1 MVVTNGNAHYE
12 FSQVFSTF
20 AIYPLIINFTETS
33 GRETEWSWS
42 TTPSSA
48 SRSTYPR
55 LEQPPQ
61 APRGGSGSWVKST
74 LCRGAIEYIRA
85 LQDLLDDH
93 DAVSA
98 AFSTACPLNTMV
110 SYEAQSTPSDGF
122 SSSGLASPS
131 SLSSGLASPG
141 SSSLCSGGSI
151 GQETEECPL
160 SPDEQDLLDFAS
172 WFE

>member
-1 MVVTNGNAHYE
+1 MTDFICKLCRNERERNRVKLINN
-12 FSQVFSTF
+12 TF
-20 AIYPLIINFTETS
+20 V
-33 GRETEWSWS
+33 
-42 TTPSSA
+42 
-48 SRSTYPR
+48 R
-55 LEQPPQ
+55 LQQHLPQ
-61 APRGGSGSWVKST
+61 TGGAATGAKRRKRKLSKVDT
-74 LCRGAIEYIRA
+74 LRGAIEYIRA

-98 AFSTACPLNTMV
+98 AFSTGCPLTGEDMV
-110 SYEAQSTPSDGF
+110 PYEPPSPPSDVF

-141 SSSLCSGGSI
+141 SSSLCSAGST
-151 GQETEECPL
+151 GYETDCPL

>member
-1 MVVTNGNAHYE
+1 MKLINNTFVRLQEHLPQTG
-12 FSQVFSTF
+12 ST
-20 AIYPLIINFTETS
+20 AS
-33 GRETEWSWS
+33 GAKRRKRKLSK
-42 TTPSSA
+42 
-48 SRSTYPR
+48 
-55 LEQPPQ
+55 
-61 APRGGSGSWVKST
+61 VDT
-74 LCRGAIEYIRA
+74 LRGAIEYIRA

-141 SSSLCSGGSI
+141 GSSLCSGGSI

-160 SPDEQDLLDFAS
+160 SPDEQHLLDFAS

>member
-1 MVVTNGNAHYE
+1 MKLINN
-12 FSQVFSTF
+12 TF
-20 AIYPLIINFTETS
+20 V
-33 GRETEWSWS
+33 
-42 TTPSSA
+42 
-48 SRSTYPR
+48 R
-55 LEQPPQ
+55 LQEHLPQ
-61 APRGGSGSWVKST
+61 TGGAAPGAKRRKRKLSKVDT
-74 LCRGAIEYIRA
+74 LRGAIEYIRA

-98 AFSTACPLNTMV
+98 AFSSACPLNGDNLV
-110 SYEAQSTPSDGF
+110 SYTAQSMPSDGF

-151 GQETEECPL
+151 GQETDECPL